1 MTEAGFIAHYCTRL
15 SLNVRSAM
23 RRGLATVAV
32 AALVSVPAAA
42 QQPQPSV
49 GDAADRPGFADTP
62 VLLAPGQIQVEAGFT
77 WERDDPGGTELTKT
91 STWPQIEMHGGITP
105 RVELSIAWDGLVSV
119 AVPESTTSATQRG
132 TGVADVRLGA
142 KFGLVN
148 RRRVNAALIVYGNL
162 PIGSEAFSSHY
173 ADPRTRFAWATSISD
188 RFGLSG
194 TADLAS
200 AREEDDR
207 VRAKPAASMSL
218 GTRVIRTLNGF
229 VGIVAESPEEG
240 SKPDLW
246 SVEAGAVLAA
256 GARTQIDVWVNR
268 RVAGGPDNW
277 FIGGGVA
284 RRLR

>member
-119 AVPESTTSATQRG
+119 AAPESTTSATQRG

-173 ADPRTRFAWATSISD
+173 ADP
-188 RFGLSG
+188 G
-194 TADLAS
+194 LAS
-200 AREEDDR
+200 PGPLPSRIALDYQGPRISHPR
-207 VRAKPAASMSL
+207 VRKTTASVRNS
-218 GTRVIRTLNGF
+218 GKHVTGDESDQDAQRIRRH
-229 VGIVAESPEEG
+229 SC
-240 SKPDLW
+240 
-246 SVEAGAVLAA
+246 
-256 GARTQIDVWVNR
+256 
-268 RVAGGPDNW
+268 
-277 FIGGGVA
+277 
-284 RRLR
+284 